1 MVDDKGPAF
10 PNAFPELQKL
20 MEEVRKLRFMIAA
33 IETSRTK
40 TDEIGGTRANPS
52 EGGKCAANAAV
63 PELT

>member
-20 MEEVRKLRFMIAA
+20 MEEVRELRFMIAA

-40 TDEIGGTRANPS
+40 TDEMGARGPIRRKVESARQTLRFQN
-52 EGGKCAANAAV
+52 
-63 PELT
+63 